1 MATMETRADVLERSA
16 ALTRVSLTLCR
27 HAVRLTDVARALGAD
42 AAAIRRVKRVPWI
55 SRGAG
60 QPREGTRKA
69 TIQLHV
75 ECFYIWDQERQ
86 ALTS

>member
-1 MATMETRADVLERSA
+1 MATMDTGADVLERSA

-27 HAVRLTDVARALGAD
+27 HKA
-42 AAAIRRVKRVPWI
+42 
-55 SRGAG
+55 
-60 QPREGTRKA
+60 A

-75 ECFYIWDQERQ
+75 ERFYIWDQERQ